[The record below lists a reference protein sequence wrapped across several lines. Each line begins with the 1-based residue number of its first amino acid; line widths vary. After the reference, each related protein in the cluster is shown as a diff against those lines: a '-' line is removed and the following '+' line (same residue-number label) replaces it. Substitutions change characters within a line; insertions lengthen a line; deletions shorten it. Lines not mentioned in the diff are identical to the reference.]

1 MESKK
6 DKINFDELDDMD
18 FTNIEGYYDE
28 DVEDYE
34 RYIRELIDNSNITRY
49 EDTYS
54 PGDDFET
61 DWFNS
66 LE

>member
-28 DVEDYE
+28 DVGDYE
-34 RYIRELIDNSNITRY
+34 RYIRELIDNS
-49 EDTYS
+49 DTTTYKDAYS

>member
-6 DKINFDELDDMD
+6 NEINLDELDDMD
-18 FTNIEGYYDE
+18 FTEIEGYYDDSGYDE
-28 DVEDYE
+28 E
-34 RYIRELIDNSNITRY
+34 YIKELIDNSDITRY

-54 PGDDFET
+54 PGDDFLT

>member
-6 DKINFDELDDMD
+6 NEINFDELDDMD
-18 FTNIEGYYDE
+18 FTEIEGYYDE
-28 DVEDYE
+28 NGYDEE
-34 RYIRELIDNSNITRY
+34 YIKELIDTSDTTTYR
-49 EDTYS
+49 DTYS